1 MEGFFEKLKKRLE
14 ALKKLPGFRRA
25 GSAAPQTE
33 KAKLPGAVR
42 KKYIAWGCAG
52 ALVLML
58 AVMPMAASAR
68 QEESRKASILSG
80 QAELRELETK
90 VLGGGQLS
98 GEASVSVTVPETVK
112 IDRYLVKNGDTV
124 EEGQAIA
131 RVDEVSV
138 MSAIASV
145 QEALDYLSEEISAL
159 SGEADSQT
167 VSAGAQGQVKLV
179 YAQKGDSVAELMLE
193 RGALAVLSLDGL
205 MAVRIETDSAA
216 KNGDTVLLS
225 FPDGSEAEG
234 SVKSVVEGTLT
245 VTVEDD
251 DYEPGTEAAVST
263 EDGESLGSGE
273 LYINSPWKVT
283 AYTGDVSYVYIES
296 GQQVYQGQSL
306 FALENTGHS
315 AEYRQ
320 LVDQHQD
327 YEELMEELFQ
337 MYESRT
343 VTAPCDGIV
352 TGVDEEGSYMLLF
365 SESSTGGLAVSP
377 LVNYGSGSAS
387 GGIVLLSAVDGGTQ
401 LVEDSTQPVVNNAQ
415 LVVDN
420 TQPVVDNTRPVV
432 DNAQPVVDNAR
443 PLGGGTQLLG
453 GVEGEGDG
461 GTGPEPE
468 PEPEPEPGGGTLT
481 GQISITTTSLPGAT
495 VGQSY
500 GAQLTASNDTGA
512 VSGVWSVQNLPD
524 GLSLDASNGIISGTP
539 TAAGSYPITV
549 SFTASDGSGGAQAT
563 LSLTVSAQQSQPDAL
578 YYGYAAKLTGIS
590 GSSITVMQTFYAY
603 TIEDITALPGITVN
617 QSDLTVEKSYNAAGL
632 DLTGISVGDNVLLV
646 TDESGQLVL
655 VSKLESAGMETPG
668 QGGMSGA
675 MGGMSGGSGGTASQ
689 EESQQLYSLEE
700 VSIAS
705 VSSQEHMSLEIQVDE
720 LDISHI
726 QLGQEAVISVDALGG
741 EQFDATVTGIANT
754 GENEG
759 GNSKFAV
766 ELTLKKSGDM
776 LPGMSASA
784 SISLGSSG
792 DVLCVPVAALDKEG
806 SQDIIYTSCDSG
818 SLGDPVVVTT
828 GISDGEYVQL
838 LSGLEEGQDF
848 YYAWYE
854 DSGSAGE
861 GDMAP
866 PFGP

>member
-1 MEGFFEKLKKRLE
+1 MEDETMEEFFEKLKKRLE
-14 ALKKLPGFRRA
+14 ALKKLPEYRRA

-33 KAKLPGAVR
+33 KSKLPAATR

-98 GEASVSVTVPETVK
+98 GEASVSVTVPEAVK
-112 IDRYLVKNGDTV
+112 IDRYLVQNGDTV
-124 EEGQAIA
+124 EKGQAIA
-131 RVDEVSV
+131 QVDEVSV

-145 QEALDYLSEEISAL
+145 QETLDYLSEEISAL

-167 VSAGAQGQVKLV
+167 VSAGAQGLVKLV

-193 RGALAVLSLDGL
+193 HGALAVLSLDGL
-205 MAVRIETDSAA
+205 MAVRIETDSAV
-216 KNGDTVLLS
+216 KNGETVLLN

-251 DYEPGTEAAVST
+251 DYEPGTEVTVST

-352 TGVDEEGSYMLLF
+352 TGVDEEGSYMLLS

-377 LVNYGSGSAS
+377 LVNYGSSSAS

-401 LVEDSTQPVVNNAQ
+401 LVEDGTQ
-415 LVVDN
+415 
-420 TQPVVDNTRPVV
+420 PVV
-432 DNAQPVVDNAR
+432 DNAQP
-443 PLGGGTQLLG
+443 LEGGTQLLG
-453 GVEGEGDG
+453 GVEGEGGTEPETG
-461 GTGPEPE
+461 GEPE
-468 PEPEPEPGGGTLT
+468 PEPETGGTLT

-500 GAQLTASNDTGA
+500 SAQITASNDTGV
-512 VSGVWSVQNLPD
+512 VSGSWSASDLPD
-524 GLSLDASNGIISGTP
+524 GLSLDASTGIISGVP

-549 SFTASDGSGGAQAT
+549 SFTASDGSGGAQT
-563 LSLTVSAQQSQPDAL
+563 SLSLTVSAEQSQPSAV
-578 YYGYAAKLTGIS
+578 YYGYAAKLTEIS
-590 GSSITVMQTFYAY
+590 GGSIKVMQTFYAY
-603 TIEDITALPGITVN
+603 TISDLNSLPSVTV
-617 QSDLTVEKSYNAAGL
+617 SDTELTVEKSYDASAL
-632 DLTGISVGDNVLLV
+632 DLTGLSAGDRVFLV
-646 TDESGQLVL
+646 TDESG
-655 VSKLESAGMETPG
+655 KLLLLTRLSESGSQTPG
-668 QGGMSGA
+668 QGGMEGGMTGGMSGA
-675 MGGMSGGSGGTASQ
+675 MGGMTSGSGGTASQ
-689 EESQQLYSLEE
+689 EESQQFYSLEE

-720 LDISHI
+720 LDISNI
-726 QLGQEAVISVDALGG
+726 QLGQDAVISVDALGG

-792 DVLCVPVAALDKEG
+792 NVLCVPVAALDKDG

-818 SLGDPVVVTT
+818 SLGNPVAVTT

>member
-1 MEGFFEKLKKRLE
+1 MEEFFEKLKKRLE

-131 RVDEVSV
+131 QVDEVSV

-205 MAVRIETDSAA
+205 MAVRIETDSAV

-251 DYEPGTEAAVST
+251 DYEPGTEVAVST
-263 EDGESLGSGE
+263 ESGESLGSGE

-296 GQQVYQGQSL
+296 GQQVYQSQSL

-337 MYESRT
+337 LYDSRT

-352 TGVDEEGSYMLLF
+352 TGVDEEGSYMLLS
-365 SESSTGGLAVSP
+365 SESGTGGLVVSP

-387 GGIVLLSAVDGGTQ
+387 GGIVLLSAVDDGTQ
-401 LVEDSTQPVVNNAQ
+401 LVEDGAQPVA
-415 LVVDN
+415 
-420 TQPVVDNTRPVV
+420 
-432 DNAQPVVDNAR
+432 DNAQP
-443 PLGGGTQLLG
+443 LEGGTQLLG

-461 GTGPEPE
+461 GTGPEPGG
-468 PEPEPEPGGGTLT
+468 EPEPEPGGGTLT

-500 GAQLTASNDTGA
+500 SAQLSASNEAGA
-512 VSGVWSVQNLPD
+512 VSGVWSAGDLPD
-524 GLSLDASNGIISGTP
+524 GLSLDASTGIIYGTP

-549 SFTASDGSGGAQAT
+549 SFTASNGSGGAQAS
-563 LSLTVSAQQSQPDAL
+563 LSLTVSAEQSQPSAV
-578 YYGYAAKLTGIS
+578 YYGYAAKLMEIS
-590 GSSITVMQTFYAY
+590 GGSIKVMQTFYAY
-603 TIEDITALPGITVN
+603 TISDLNSLPSVTV
-617 QSDLTVEKSYNAAGL
+617 SDTELTVEKIYDASAL
-632 DLTGISVGDNVLLV
+632 DLTGLSAGDRVFLV
-646 TDESGQLVL
+646 TDESG
-655 VSKLESAGMETPG
+655 KLLLLTRLSESGSQTPG
-668 QGGMSGA
+668 QGGMTGGMSGA
-675 MGGMSGGSGGTASQ
+675 MGGMTSGSGGTASQ

-720 LDISHI
+720 LDISNI
-726 QLGQEAVISVDALGG
+726 QLGQDAVISVDALGG

-792 DVLCVPVAALDKEG
+792 NVLCVPVAALDKDG

-818 SLGDPVVVTT
+818 SLGNPVAVTT

-861 GDMAP
+861 ADMAP
-866 PFGP
+866 PFGL

>member
-1 MEGFFEKLKKRLE
+1 MEEFFEKLKKRLE
-14 ALKKLPGFRRA
+14 ALKKLPEYRRA

-33 KAKLPGAVR
+33 KSKLPAATR

-98 GEASVSVTVPETVK
+98 GEASVSVTVPEAVK
-112 IDRYLVKNGDTV
+112 IDRYLVQNGDTV
-124 EEGQAIA
+124 EKGQAIA
-131 RVDEVSV
+131 QVDEVSV

-145 QEALDYLSEEISAL
+145 QETLDYLSEEISAL

-167 VSAGAQGQVKLV
+167 VSAGAQGLVKLV

-193 RGALAVLSLDGL
+193 HGALAVLSLDGL
-205 MAVRIETDSAA
+205 MAVRIETDSAV
-216 KNGDTVLLS
+216 KNGETVLLN
-225 FPDGSEAEG
+225 FPDGSEAES

-251 DYEPGTEAAVST
+251 DYEPGTEVTVST

-352 TGVDEEGSYMLLF
+352 TEVDEEGSYMLLS
-365 SESSTGGLAVSP
+365 SESSTGGLVASP
-377 LVNYGSGSAS
+377 LVNYGSDSAS

-401 LVEDSTQPVVNNAQ
+401 LVEDSAQPV
-415 LVVDN
+415 L
-420 TQPVVDNTRPVV
+420 
-432 DNAQPVVDNAR
+432 DNAQP
-443 PLGGGTQLLG
+443 LEGGTQLLG
-453 GVEGEGDG
+453 GTEPE
-461 GTGPEPE
+461 TGSE

-500 GAQLTASNDTGA
+500 SAQLTASNDTGV
-512 VSGVWSVQNLPD
+512 VSGSWSASDLPD
-524 GLSLDASNGIISGTP
+524 GLSLDASTGIISGVP
-539 TAAGSYPITV
+539 TAAGNYPITV
-549 SFTASDGSGGAQAT
+549 SFTASDGSGGAQT
-563 LSLTVSAQQSQPDAL
+563 SLSLTVSAEQSQPSAV
-578 YYGYAAKLTGIS
+578 YYGYAAKLTEIS
-590 GSSITVMQTFYAY
+590 GGSIKVMQTFYAY
-603 TIEDITALPGITVN
+603 TI
-617 QSDLTVEKSYNAAGL
+617 SDLNSLPSVTVSDTELMVEKIYDASAL
-632 DLTGISVGDNVLLV
+632 DLTGLSAGDRVFLV
-646 TDESGQLVL
+646 TDESG
-655 VSKLESAGMETPG
+655 KLLLLTRLSESGSQTPG
-668 QGGMSGA
+668 QGGMTGGMSGA
-675 MGGMSGGSGGTASQ
+675 MGGMTSGSGGTASQ

-720 LDISHI
+720 LDISNI
-726 QLGQEAVISVDALGG
+726 QLGQDAVISVDALGG

-792 DVLCVPVAALDKEG
+792 NVLCVPVAALDKDG

-818 SLGDPVVVTT
+818 SLGNPVAVTT

>member
-1 MEGFFEKLKKRLE
+1 M
-14 ALKKLPGFRRA
+14 
-25 GSAAPQTE
+25 
-33 KAKLPGAVR
+33 
-42 KKYIAWGCAG
+42 
-52 ALVLML
+52 
-58 AVMPMAASAR
+58 
-68 QEESRKASILSG
+68 
-80 QAELRELETK
+80 
-90 VLGGGQLS
+90 
-98 GEASVSVTVPETVK
+98 
-112 IDRYLVKNGDTV
+112 
-124 EEGQAIA
+124 
-131 RVDEVSV
+131 
-138 MSAIASV
+138 
-145 QEALDYLSEEISAL
+145 
-159 SGEADSQT
+159 
-167 VSAGAQGQVKLV
+167 
-179 YAQKGDSVAELMLE
+179 
-193 RGALAVLSLDGL
+193 
-205 MAVRIETDSAA
+205 
-216 KNGDTVLLS
+216 
-225 FPDGSEAEG
+225 
-234 SVKSVVEGTLT
+234 
-245 VTVEDD
+245 TVEDD
-251 DYEPGTEAAVST
+251 DYEPGTEVTVST

-352 TGVDEEGSYMLLF
+352 TGVDEEGSYMLLS
-365 SESSTGGLAVSP
+365 SESSPGGLAVSP

-401 LVEDSTQPVVNNAQ
+401 LVEDSAQPV
-415 LVVDN
+415 L
-420 TQPVVDNTRPVV
+420 
-432 DNAQPVVDNAR
+432 DNAQP
-443 PLGGGTQLLG
+443 LEGGTQLLG

-461 GTGPEPE
+461 GTEPETGGEPEPE
-468 PEPEPEPGGGTLT
+468 PGGEPEPEPGGGTLT

-500 GAQLTASNDTGA
+500 SAQLTASNDTGV
-512 VSGVWSVQNLPD
+512 VSGSWSASDLPD
-524 GLSLDASNGIISGTP
+524 GLSLDASTGIISGVP

-549 SFTASDGSGGAQAT
+549 SFTASDGSGGAQAS
-563 LSLTVSAQQSQPDAL
+563 LSLTVSAEQSQSSAV
-578 YYGYAAKLTGIS
+578 YYGYAAKLTEIS
-590 GSSITVMQTFYAY
+590 GGSIKVMQTFYAY
-603 TIEDITALPGITVN
+603 TISDLNSLPSVTV
-617 QSDLTVEKSYNAAGL
+617 SDTELTVEKIYDASAL
-632 DLTGISVGDNVLLV
+632 DLTGLSAGDRVFLV
-646 TDESGQLVL
+646 TDESG
-655 VSKLESAGMETPG
+655 KLLLLTRLSESGSQTPG
-668 QGGMSGA
+668 QGGMTGGMSGA
-675 MGGMSGGSGGTASQ
+675 MGGMTSGSGGTASQ
-689 EESQQLYSLEE
+689 KESQQLYSLEE

-720 LDISHI
+720 LDISNI
-726 QLGQEAVISVDALGG
+726 QLGQDAVISVDALGG

-792 DVLCVPVAALDKEG
+792 NVLCVPVAALDKDG

-818 SLGDPVVVTT
+818 SLGNPVAVTT

-861 GDMAP
+861 ADMAP

>member
-1 MEGFFEKLKKRLE
+1 MEEFFEKLKKRLE
-14 ALKKLPGFRRA
+14 ALKKLPEYRRA

-33 KAKLPGAVR
+33 KSKLPAATR

-80 QAELRELETK
+80 KAELRELETK

-98 GEASVSVTVPETVK
+98 GEASVSVTVPEAVK
-112 IDRYLVKNGDTV
+112 IDRYLVQNGDTV
-124 EEGQAIA
+124 EKGQSIA
-131 RVDEVSV
+131 QVDEVSV

-145 QEALDYLSEEISAL
+145 QETLDYLSEEISAL

-167 VSAGAQGQVKLV
+167 VSAGAQSRVKLV

-193 RGALAVLSLDGL
+193 HGALAVLSLDGL
-205 MAVRIETDSAA
+205 MAVRIETDSAV
-216 KNGDTVLLS
+216 KNGETVLLN

-251 DYEPGTEAAVST
+251 DYEPGTEVTVST

-352 TGVDEEGSYMLLF
+352 TGVDEEGSYMLLS

-401 LVEDSTQPVVNNAQ
+401 LVEDS
-415 LVVDN
+415 
-420 TQPVVDNTRPVV
+420 
-432 DNAQPVVDNAR
+432 AQPVLDNAR
-443 PLGGGTQLLG
+443 PLEGGTQLLG

-461 GTGPEPE
+461 GTEPE
-468 PEPEPEPGGGTLT
+468 TGGEPEPEPGGGTLT

-500 GAQLTASNDTGA
+500 SAQLTASNDTGV
-512 VSGVWSVQNLPD
+512 VSGSWSASDLPD
-524 GLSLDASNGIISGTP
+524 GLSLDASTGIISGVP
-539 TAAGSYPITV
+539 TAAGNYPITV
-549 SFTASDGSGGAQAT
+549 SFTASDDSGGAQAS
-563 LSLTVSAQQSQPDAL
+563 LSLTVSAEQSQPSAV
-578 YYGYAAKLTGIS
+578 YYGYAAKLTEIS
-590 GSSITVMQTFYAY
+590 GGSIKVMQTPYSY
-603 TIEDITALPGITVN
+603 TITDLSSLPSVTVRDT
-617 QSDLTVEKSYNAAGL
+617 DLTVEKSYNASTL
-632 DLTGISVGDNVLLV
+632 DLTGLNPGDNVLLV
-646 TDESGQLVL
+646 VDEAGQLVL
-655 VSKLESAGMETPG
+655 VSKLPESGSQTPG
-668 QGGMSGA
+668 QGGMTGGMSGA
-675 MGGMSGGSGGTASQ
+675 MGGMTSGSGGTASQ

-720 LDISHI
+720 LDISNI
-726 QLGQEAVISVDALGG
+726 QLGQDAVISVDALGG

-792 DVLCVPVAALDKEG
+792 NVLCVPVAALDKDG

-818 SLGDPVVVTT
+818 SLGNPVAVTT

-861 GDMAP
+861 ADMAP

>member
-1 MEGFFEKLKKRLE
+1 MEGFLKKVKKRLGTV
-14 ALKKLPGFRRA
+14 KKLPMGRPDRSGF
-25 GSAAPQTE
+25 SLPD
-33 KAKLPGAVR
+33 KAKPFLTNR

-80 QAELRELETK
+80 KAELRELETK

-98 GEASVSVTVPETVK
+98 GEASVSVTVPEAVK
-112 IDRYLVKNGDTV
+112 IDRYLVQNGDTV
-124 EEGQAIA
+124 EKGQAIA
-131 RVDEVSV
+131 QVDEVSV

-145 QEALDYLSEEISAL
+145 QETLDYLSEEISAL

-167 VSAGAQGQVKLV
+167 VSAGAQGLVKLV

-193 RGALAVLSLDGL
+193 HGALAVLSLDGL
-205 MAVRIETDSAA
+205 MAVRIETDSAV
-216 KNGDTVLLS
+216 KNGETVLLN

-234 SVKSVVEGTLT
+234 SVKSVVEGMLT

-251 DYEPGTEAAVST
+251 DYEPGTEVTVST
-263 EDGESLGSGE
+263 GDGESLGSGE

-352 TGVDEEGSYMLLF
+352 TGVDEEGSYMLLS

-401 LVEDSTQPVVNNAQ
+401 LVEDSAQPV
-415 LVVDN
+415 L
-420 TQPVVDNTRPVV
+420 
-432 DNAQPVVDNAR
+432 DNAQP
-443 PLGGGTQLLG
+443 LEGGTQLLG

-461 GTGPEPE
+461 GTEPE
-468 PEPEPEPGGGTLT
+468 TGGEPEPEPGGGTLT

-500 GAQLTASNDTGA
+500 SAQLTASNDTGV
-512 VSGVWSVQNLPD
+512 VSGSWSASDLPD
-524 GLSLDASNGIISGTP
+524 GLSLDASTGIISGVP
-539 TAAGSYPITV
+539 TAAGNYPITV
-549 SFTASDGSGGAQAT
+549 SFTASDGSGGAQAS
-563 LSLTVSAQQSQPDAL
+563 LSLTVSAEQSQPSAV
-578 YYGYAAKLTGIS
+578 YYGYAAKLMEIS
-590 GSSITVMQTFYAY
+590 GGSIKVMQTFYAY
-603 TIEDITALPGITVN
+603 TISDLNSLPSVTV
-617 QSDLTVEKSYNAAGL
+617 SDTELTVEKIYDASAL
-632 DLTGISVGDNVLLV
+632 DLTGLSAGDRVFLV
-646 TDESGQLVL
+646 TDESG
-655 VSKLESAGMETPG
+655 KLLLLTRLSESGSQTPG
-668 QGGMSGA
+668 QGGMTGGMSGA
-675 MGGMSGGSGGTASQ
+675 MGGMTSGSGGTASQ
-689 EESQQLYSLEE
+689 EESRQLYSLEE

-720 LDISHI
+720 LDISNI
-726 QLGQEAVISVDALGG
+726 QLGQDAVISVDALGG

-792 DVLCVPVAALDKEG
+792 NVLCVPVAALDKDG

-818 SLGDPVVVTT
+818 SLGNPVAVTT

-861 GDMAP
+861 ADMAP

>member
-1 MEGFFEKLKKRLE
+1 M
-14 ALKKLPGFRRA
+14 
-25 GSAAPQTE
+25 
-33 KAKLPGAVR
+33 
-42 KKYIAWGCAG
+42 
-52 ALVLML
+52 
-58 AVMPMAASAR
+58 
-68 QEESRKASILSG
+68 
-80 QAELRELETK
+80 
-90 VLGGGQLS
+90 
-98 GEASVSVTVPETVK
+98 
-112 IDRYLVKNGDTV
+112 
-124 EEGQAIA
+124 
-131 RVDEVSV
+131 
-138 MSAIASV
+138 
-145 QEALDYLSEEISAL
+145 
-159 SGEADSQT
+159 
-167 VSAGAQGQVKLV
+167 
-179 YAQKGDSVAELMLE
+179 
-193 RGALAVLSLDGL
+193 
-205 MAVRIETDSAA
+205 
-216 KNGDTVLLS
+216 
-225 FPDGSEAEG
+225 
-234 SVKSVVEGTLT
+234 
-245 VTVEDD
+245 TVEDD
-251 DYEPGTEAAVST
+251 DYEPGTEVTVST

-352 TGVDEEGSYMLLF
+352 TGVDEEGSYMLLS

-401 LVEDSTQPVVNNAQ
+401 LVEDGTQPV
-415 LVVDN
+415 L
-420 TQPVVDNTRPVV
+420 
-432 DNAQPVVDNAR
+432 DNAQ

-461 GTGPEPE
+461 GTEPE
-468 PEPEPEPGGGTLT
+468 PGGEPEPEPGGGTLT

-500 GAQLTASNDTGA
+500 SAQLTASNDTGV
-512 VSGVWSVQNLPD
+512 VSGSWSASDLPD
-524 GLSLDASNGIISGTP
+524 GLSLDASTGIISGVP

-549 SFTASDGSGGAQAT
+549 SFTASDGSGGAQAS
-563 LSLTVSAQQSQPDAL
+563 LSLTVSAEQSQPSAV
-578 YYGYAAKLTGIS
+578 YYSYAAKLTEIS
-590 GSSITVMQTFYAY
+590 GGSIKVMQTFYAY
-603 TIEDITALPGITVN
+603 TISDLNSLPSVTV
-617 QSDLTVEKSYNAAGL
+617 SDTELTVEKIYDASAL
-632 DLTGISVGDNVLLV
+632 DLTGLSAGDRVFLV
-646 TDESGQLVL
+646 TDESG
-655 VSKLESAGMETPG
+655 KLLLLTRLSESGSQTPG
-668 QGGMSGA
+668 QGGMTGGMSGA
-675 MGGMSGGSGGTASQ
+675 MGGMTSGSGGTASQ
-689 EESQQLYSLEE
+689 EESQQFYSLEE

-720 LDISHI
+720 LDISNI
-726 QLGQEAVISVDALGG
+726 QLGQDAVISVDALGG

-792 DVLCVPVAALDKEG
+792 NVLCVPVAALDKDG

-818 SLGDPVVVTT
+818 SLGNPVAVTT

-861 GDMAP
+861 ADMAP

>member
-14 ALKKLPGFRRA
+14 ALKKLPEYRRA

-33 KAKLPGAVR
+33 KAKLPGAAR

-80 QAELRELETK
+80 KAELRELETK

-98 GEASVSVTVPETVK
+98 GEASVSVTVPEAVK
-112 IDRYLVKNGDTV
+112 IDRYLVQNGDTV
-124 EEGQAIA
+124 EKGQAIA
-131 RVDEVSV
+131 QVDDVSV

-145 QEALDYLSEEISAL
+145 QETLDYLSEEISAL

-167 VSAGAQGQVKLV
+167 VSAGAQSRVKLV

-193 RGALAVLSLDGL
+193 HGALAVLSLDGL
-205 MAVRIETDSAA
+205 MAVRIETDSAV
-216 KNGDTVLLS
+216 KNGETVLLN

-251 DYEPGTEAAVST
+251 DYEPGTKVTVST

-352 TGVDEEGSYMLLF
+352 TGVDEEGSYMLLS

-377 LVNYGSGSAS
+377 LVNYGSDSAS

-401 LVEDSTQPVVNNAQ
+401 LVEDGTQ
-415 LVVDN
+415 L
-420 TQPVVDNTRPVV
+420 VV
-432 DNAQPVVDNAR
+432 DNAQP
-443 PLGGGTQLLG
+443 LEGGTQLLG

-461 GTGPEPE
+461 GTEPE
-468 PEPEPEPGGGTLT
+468 PGGEPEPEPGGGTLT

-500 GAQLTASNDTGA
+500 SAQLTASNDTGV
-512 VSGVWSVQNLPD
+512 VSGSWSASDLPD
-524 GLSLDASNGIISGTP
+524 GLSLDASTGIISGVP
-539 TAAGSYPITV
+539 TAAGNYPITV
-549 SFTASDGSGGAQAT
+549 SFTASDGSGGAQAS
-563 LSLTVSAQQSQPDAL
+563 LSLTVSAEQSQPSAV
-578 YYGYAAKLTGIS
+578 YYGYAAKLTEIS
-590 GSSITVMQTFYAY
+590 GGSIKVMQTFYAY
-603 TIEDITALPGITVN
+603 TISDLNSLPSVTV
-617 QSDLTVEKSYNAAGL
+617 SDTELTVEKIYDASAL
-632 DLTGISVGDNVLLV
+632 DLTGLSAGDRVFLV
-646 TDESGQLVL
+646 TDESG
-655 VSKLESAGMETPG
+655 KLLLLTRLSESGSQTPG
-668 QGGMSGA
+668 QGGMEGGMTGGMSGA
-675 MGGMSGGSGGTASQ
+675 MGGMTSGSGGTASQ

-720 LDISHI
+720 LDISNI
-726 QLGQEAVISVDALGG
+726 QLGQDAVISVDALGG

-792 DVLCVPVAALDKEG
+792 NVLCVPVAALDKDG

-818 SLGDPVVVTT
+818 SLGNPVAVTT

>member
-14 ALKKLPGFRRA
+14 SLKKLPGFRRA

-33 KAKLPGAVR
+33 KAKLPGAAR

-80 QAELRELETK
+80 KAELRELETK

-98 GEASVSVTVPETVK
+98 GEASVSVTVPEAVK
-112 IDRYLVKNGDTV
+112 IDRYLVQNGDTV
-124 EEGQAIA
+124 EKGQAIA
-131 RVDEVSV
+131 QVDEVSV

-145 QEALDYLSEEISAL
+145 QETLDYLSEEISAL

-167 VSAGAQGQVKLV
+167 VSAGAQGLVKLV

-193 RGALAVLSLDGL
+193 HGALAVLSLDGL
-205 MAVRIETDSAA
+205 MAVRIETDSAV
-216 KNGDTVLLS
+216 KNGETVLLN

-251 DYEPGTEAAVST
+251 DYEPGTEVTVST

-352 TGVDEEGSYMLLF
+352 TGVDEEGSYMLLS

-377 LVNYGSGSAS
+377 LVNYGSDSAS

-401 LVEDSTQPVVNNAQ
+401 LVEDGTQ
-415 LVVDN
+415 LVL
-420 TQPVVDNTRPVV
+420 
-432 DNAQPVVDNAR
+432 DNAQP
-443 PLGGGTQLLG
+443 LEGGTQLLG

-461 GTGPEPE
+461 GTEPE
-468 PEPEPEPGGGTLT
+468 TGGGTLT

-500 GAQLTASNDTGA
+500 SAQLTASNDTGV
-512 VSGVWSVQNLPD
+512 VSGSWSASDLPD
-524 GLSLDASNGIISGTP
+524 GLSLDASAGIISGVP
-539 TAAGSYPITV
+539 TAAGNYPITV
-549 SFTASDGSGGAQAT
+549 SFTASDGSGGAQAS
-563 LSLTVSAQQSQPDAL
+563 LSLTVSAEQSQPSAV
-578 YYGYAAKLTGIS
+578 YR
-590 GSSITVMQTFYAY
+590 VF
-603 TIEDITALPGITVN
+603 
-617 QSDLTVEKSYNAAGL
+617 
-632 DLTGISVGDNVLLV
+632 LV
-646 TDESGQLVL
+646 TDESG
-655 VSKLESAGMETPG
+655 KLLLLTRLSESGSQTPG
-668 QGGMSGA
+668 QGGMEGGMTGGMSGA
-675 MGGMSGGSGGTASQ
+675 MGGMTSGSGGTASQ

-720 LDISHI
+720 LDISNI
-726 QLGQEAVISVDALGG
+726 QLGQDAVISVDALGG

-792 DVLCVPVAALDKEG
+792 NVLCVPVAALDKDG

-818 SLGDPVVVTT
+818 SLGNPVAVTT

-861 GDMAP
+861 ADMAP

>member
-1 MEGFFEKLKKRLE
+1 MEDETMEGFFEKLKKRLE

-131 RVDEVSV
+131 QVDEVSV

-193 RGALAVLSLDGL
+193 QGALAVLSLDGL
-205 MAVRIETDSAA
+205 MAVRIETDSAV

-251 DYEPGTEAAVST
+251 DYEPGTEVAVST
-263 EDGESLGSGE
+263 ESGESLGSGE

-283 AYTGDVSYVYIES
+283 AYTGDVSYVYIQV
-296 GQQVYQGQSL
+296 GQQVYEGQSL
-306 FALENTGHS
+306 FGLENTGHS
-315 AEYRQ
+315 AEYQQ

-327 YEELMEELFQ
+327 YEELMEKLFQ
-337 MYESRT
+337 MYESQT
-343 VTAPCDGIV
+343 VTAPCDGII
-352 TGVDEEGSYMLLF
+352 TGVDKTGSYMLL
-365 SESSTGGLAVSP
+365 SSDRSTEGLAVSP
-377 LVNYGSGSAS
+377 LVNYGVSS

-401 LVEDSTQPVVNNAQ
+401 PVEDGTQA
-415 LVVDN
+415 LEGD
-420 TQPVVDNTRPVV
+420 
-432 DNAQPVVDNAR
+432 
-443 PLGGGTQLLG
+443 TQLLN
-453 GVEGEGDG
+453 GVEGEGG
-461 GTGPEPE
+461 GTEPGPEGE
-468 PEPEPEPGGGTLT
+468 PELEPGLEPGGDTD
-481 GQISITTTSLPGAT
+481 GQISITTTTLPEAT

-500 GAQLTASNDTGA
+500 SAQLSASGGSGA
-512 VSGVWSVQNLPD
+512 VSGSWSVSGLPEGLNLD
-524 GLSLDASNGIISGTP
+524 SASGLISGTP
-539 TAAGSYPITV
+539 ATAGNFTLTV
-549 SFTASDGSGGAQAT
+549 SFTASDGSGEAQAT
-563 LSLTVSAQQSQPDAL
+563 LSLLVTGEQSQPEL
-578 YYGYAAKLTGIS
+578 TYYGYPAKLTEIS
-590 GSSITVMQTFYAY
+590 VSDIKVMQTLYSY
-603 TIEDITALPGITVN
+603 TITDIASLPSVTV
-617 QSDLTVEKSYNAAGL
+617 SETDLTVEKSYSTAGL
-632 DLTGISVGDNVLLV
+632 ELSGFSVGDNMLLV

-655 VSKLESAGMETPG
+655 VSKLPDSGDQG
-668 QGGMSGA
+668 QGGMGDMSG
-675 MGGMSGGSGGTASQ
+675 MGGMSGTMGGASGGSGGTSGQ
-689 EESQQLYSLEE
+689 EESYQLYSLEE

-705 VSSQEHMSLEIQVDE
+705 VTSQEHMSLEIQVDE
-720 LDISHI
+720 LDISKI
-726 QLGQEAVISVDALGG
+726 SLGQEATISVDALGG
-741 EQFDATVTGIANT
+741 EQFEAKV
-754 GENEG
+754 
-759 GNSKFAV
+759 
-766 ELTLKKSGDM
+766 
-776 LPGMSASA
+776 
-784 SISLGSSG
+784 
-792 DVLCVPVAALDKEG
+792 
-806 SQDIIYTSCDSG
+806 
-818 SLGDPVVVTT
+818 
-828 GISDGEYVQL
+828 
-838 LSGLEEGQDF
+838 
-848 YYAWYE
+848 
-854 DSGSAGE
+854 
-861 GDMAP
+861 
-866 PFGP
+866 

>member
-1 MEGFFEKLKKRLE
+1 MEEFFEKLKKRLE
-14 ALKKLPGFRRA
+14 ALKKLPEYRRA

-33 KAKLPGAVR
+33 KAKLPGAAR

-80 QAELRELETK
+80 KAELRELETK

-98 GEASVSVTVPETVK
+98 GEASVSVTVPEAVK
-112 IDRYLVKNGDTV
+112 IDRYLVQNGDTV
-124 EEGQAIA
+124 EKGQAIA
-131 RVDEVSV
+131 QVDDVSV

-145 QEALDYLSEEISAL
+145 QETLDYLSEEISAL

-167 VSAGAQGQVKLV
+167 VSAGAQGRVKLV

-193 RGALAVLSLDGL
+193 HGALAVLSLDGL
-205 MAVRIETDSAA
+205 MAVRIETDSAV
-216 KNGDTVLLS
+216 KNGETVLLN

-251 DYEPGTEAAVST
+251 DYEPGTEVTVST

-352 TGVDEEGSYMLLF
+352 TGVDEEGSYMLLS

-377 LVNYGSGSAS
+377 LVNYGSDSAS

-401 LVEDSTQPVVNNAQ
+401 LVEDGTQ
-415 LVVDN
+415 L
-420 TQPVVDNTRPVV
+420 VV
-432 DNAQPVVDNAR
+432 DNAQP
-443 PLGGGTQLLG
+443 LEGGTQLLG

-461 GTGPEPE
+461 GTEPE
-468 PEPEPEPGGGTLT
+468 TGGTLT
-481 GQISITTTSLPGAT
+481 GQISITTMSLPAAT

-500 GAQLTASNDTGA
+500 SAQLTASNDTGV
-512 VSGVWSVQNLPD
+512 VSGSWSASDLPG
-524 GLSLDASNGIISGTP
+524 GLSLDASTGIISGVP

-549 SFTASDGSGGAQAT
+549 SFTASDGSGGAQT
-563 LSLTVSAQQSQPDAL
+563 SLSLTVSAEQSQPSAV
-578 YYGYAAKLTGIS
+578 YYGYAAKLTEIS
-590 GSSITVMQTFYAY
+590 GDSIKVMQTFYAY
-603 TIEDITALPGITVN
+603 TISDLNSLPSVTV
-617 QSDLTVEKSYNAAGL
+617 SDTELTVEKIYDASAL
-632 DLTGISVGDNVLLV
+632 DLTGLSAGDRVFLV
-646 TDESGQLVL
+646 TDESG
-655 VSKLESAGMETPG
+655 KLLLLTRLSESGSQTPG
-668 QGGMSGA
+668 QGGMEGGMTGGMSGA
-675 MGGMSGGSGGTASQ
+675 MGGMTSGSGGTASQ

-720 LDISHI
+720 LDISNI
-726 QLGQEAVISVDALGG
+726 QLGQDAVISVDALGG

-792 DVLCVPVAALDKEG
+792 NVLCVPVAALDKDG

-818 SLGDPVVVTT
+818 SLGNPVAVTT

-861 GDMAP
+861 ADMAP